1 MSAKT
6 DYQNKFAMLGTRQ
19 LASAGGSLE
28 LAGDVWDA
36 KSMGGEFETVTANR
50 TLTAADHGKVFFCA
64 TNAVV
69 FTLPSTAAGLKFTFI
84 MTGARTSPIV
94 SISPQAADGISG
106 TFNMSTVVVDAGVV
120 DKDIQ
125 NTAATHEPGDM
136 VTLLGT
142 GTAGTAAWIV
152 VASTGVWA
160 AES

>member
-6 DYQNKFAMLGTRQ
+6 DYQNK
-19 LASAGGSLE
+19 LATNVNKHFGSVGGATE

-36 KSMGGEFETVTANR
+36 KGAGGTFETVTANR
-50 TLTAADHGKVFFCA
+50 TLTALDHGKVFFCA

-69 FTLPSTAAGLKFTFI
+69 FTLPATAAGLVFTFI
-84 MTGARTSPIV
+84 MTGTRTSPLV
-94 SISPQAADGISG
+94 SISPVAADGISG

-125 NTAATHEPGDM
+125 NTAATHEVGDM
-136 VTLLGT
+136 VKLLGT
-142 GTAGTAAWIV
+142 GVTGTAAWIII
-152 VASTGVWA
+152 ASTGVWA